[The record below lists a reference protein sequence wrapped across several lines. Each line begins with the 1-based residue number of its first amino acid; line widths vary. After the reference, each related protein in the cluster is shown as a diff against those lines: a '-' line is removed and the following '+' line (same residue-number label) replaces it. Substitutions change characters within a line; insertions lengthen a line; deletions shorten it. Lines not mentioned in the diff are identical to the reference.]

1 MAARGPA
8 GSVIIV
14 YMCYIYI
21 SWVHKTGFPA
31 KVALAAT
38 PDRLAREQT
47 RQQFYQPIAVAA
59 THGESQSLGVL
70 IAQSYLCLLWEAH
83 KQGISA

>member
-8 GSVIIV
+8 GGVIIV

-31 KVALAAT
+31 KLAA
-38 PDRLAREQT
+38 PHGEFGSRELET
-47 RQQFYQPIAVAA
+47 RQQFSQPIAVAA
-59 THGESQSLGVL
+59 THGESQSPGVL
-70 IAQSYLCLLWEAH
+70 KVIFAYYGKLTNKA
-83 KQGISA
+83 

>member
-59 THGESQSLGVL
+59 THGFSRAFGAQKIFAYKL
-70 IAQSYLCLLWEAH
+70 IARKFIFRLR
-83 KQGISA
+83 